1 MEGVEETIDKELE
14 RFPEMDDDLK
24 GVFKSYGLGHDQ
36 VKMMM
41 TKWTAIAKGKN
52 LMITFLI

>member
-1 MEGVEETIDKELE
+1 MEGVEETINEESE
-14 RFPEMDDDLK
+14 RFLEMDDDLED
-24 GVFKSYGLGHDQ
+24 VFKSYGLGHDQ
-36 VKMMM
+36 VKTTT